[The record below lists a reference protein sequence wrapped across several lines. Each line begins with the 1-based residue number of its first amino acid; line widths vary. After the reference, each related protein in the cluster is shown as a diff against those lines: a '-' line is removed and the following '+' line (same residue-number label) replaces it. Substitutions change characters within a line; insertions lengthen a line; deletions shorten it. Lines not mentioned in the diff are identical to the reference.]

1 MNYKPQNE
9 LEQKAF
15 DIIVGAGYRE
25 TDVNLY
31 GGNKYPNG
39 SIARRYIRIGY
50 WNEISAERVPKEFW
64 DIVREDTM
72 YDDDCGWLYSYHF
85 YE

>member
-1 MNYKPQNE
+1 MNNKPINE
-9 LEQKAF
+9 LEQKAL
-15 DIIVGAGYRE
+15 DMIVAGMYNE
-25 TDVNLY
+25 THINFY
-31 GGNKYPNG
+31 GGTDLPNG
-39 SIARRYIRIGY
+39 QVARRYIRIGY

-72 YDDDCGWLYSYHF
+72 YDDDCGWLFSYHF

>member
-1 MNYKPQNE
+1 MNNKPINE
-9 LEQKAF
+9 LEQKAL
-15 DIIVGAGYRE
+15 DMIVAGMYNE
-25 TDVNLY
+25 THVNFY
-31 GGNKYPNG
+31 GGNQYPNG
-39 SIARRYIRIGY
+39 QVARRYIRIGY

-72 YDDDCGWLYSYHF
+72 YDDDCGWLFSYHF